1 MTIVTSDMGRAVS
14 FSTDGVVTGYGT
26 IYEVNNSAISVT
38 LTSNYKD
45 SKIGWILVLDSGDI
59 VSFT

>member
-1 MTIVTSDMGRAVS
+1 MTIVTSDIGRAVS

-26 IYEVNNSAISVT
+26 VYEVDGSAVSVT
-38 LTSNYKD
+38 LTNNYKD

-59 VSFT
+59 TAFI